1 MIGARIKELRTDRG
15 ISQRELGKAIGV
27 SQKAVDYWE
36 RGVNEPKASYIT
48 LNSADGCM
56 FSQFFPLIPKKPPE
70 FST

>member
-48 LNSADGCM
+48 LLANYFEVSADYLLG
-56 FSQFFPLIPKKPPE
+56 LE
-70 FST
+70 D